1 MSSDFEKIKILE
13 HARTKLFDGT
23 LSENDFRVIVDEC
36 SKSPFE
42 IITQKIKKMGE
53 AAIKE
58 LKLRAQRKERGLSPY
73 PEFCEFNEA
82 IMDVLD

>member
-1 MSSDFEKIKILE
+1 MSDFEKIKMFE
-13 HARTKLFDGT
+13 HARKKLYEGT

-53 AAIKE
+53 TAIKE
-58 LKLRAQRKERGLSPY
+58 LKLREQRKEAGLPPY
-73 PEFCEFNEA
+73 PIFCNFDKA
-82 IMDVLD
+82 TTDVLD